1 MAHMTNQEIVTRY
14 GAALAAH
21 DMAALAALRHPD
33 WTVYWPQS
41 GELVHST
48 QAFAEIIENYPGGA
62 PTIEITRTVG
72 AEDQWVVTAGNT
84 PMRVAGSGDF
94 WWSEWR
100 IEYPN
105 GEAYVV
111 VDLIELRDG
120 LVHRETTYW
129 AAPFDAPAWR
139 APWVDRPS

>member
-1 MAHMTNQEIVTRY
+1 MAHQTNHEIVTRY

-21 DMAALAALRHPD
+21 DMTALAALRHPD

-48 QAFAEIIENYPGGA
+48 RAFAEIIENYPGGA

-139 APWVDRPS
+139 APWVDRAS